1 MPPRPSST
9 RQPSGFDILL
19 SSEDGRIDRLVLA
32 AAQQIAERGLASA
45 TARSIA
51 AAAGCAPSAINYN
64 FGNLEQLLSTAFDLG
79 QVRARAWLAERA
91 REITALPPTRA
102 GAPLALEHLI
112 VQWTGAARPL
122 ALLYQEDLAARQEAA
137 SANWA
142 TLWRDFWLE
151 TAPRFELSEA
161 DGRLLHLIFETEALY
176 HLSAWSPALEPA
188 ALREICG
195 HLGEVWLDAGP
206 AAPRGA
212 LALAERAAG
221 VITAQEVPP
230 AAAKIAEAAA
240 SVIDTRGLAGLT
252 HRAVAAQA
260 GLTTGAVTHHFRTI
274 EDLVAGAI
282 RGQVLVL
289 ARRSA
294 GPSGAPIDQVATP
307 EEFSAIIRRLVVEDR
322 DAVSRIDRR
331 GLFLAAVRRPEMA
344 SAGAVIRF
352 AHGATTRGGLARA
365 FDLKEPEL
373 TLTAGLVS
381 RLLSSLPLGC
391 AGEASPQAVGM
402 MLVDQVLGRLA
413 KPSRK

>member
-1 MPPRPSST
+1 MPPSAL
-9 RQPSGFDILL
+9 QPSRFVNPLW
-19 SSEDGRIDRLVLA
+19 SEDGRIDRLVLA
-32 AAQQIAERGLASA
+32 AAQQIAERGLSGA

-51 AAAGCAPSAINYN
+51 ATAGCAASAINYN
-64 FGNLEQLLSTAFDLG
+64 FGSLEQLLSVAFDLG
-79 QVRARAWLAERA
+79 QTKARAWLAERA
-91 REITALPPTRA
+91 DEIAALPLTRA

-122 ALLYQEDLAARQEAA
+122 ALLYQEDLAARPETAAA
-137 SANWA
+137 SWA
-142 TLWRDFWLE
+142 QLWRNFWLE
-151 TAPRFELSEA
+151 TATRFALGEI
-161 DGRLLHLIFETEALY
+161 DGRLMHLIFETEALY
-176 HLSAWSPALEPA
+176 NLSTWSPALEPA
-188 ALREICG
+188 ALGEICG
-195 HLGEVWLDAGP
+195 HLGEVWLGAGP

-221 VITAQEVPP
+221 VITAEEVPP

-240 SVIDTRGLAGLT
+240 SVIDARGLAGLT
-252 HRAVAAQA
+252 HRAVATQA

-289 ARRSA
+289 ARRAA
-294 GPSGAPIDQVATP
+294 GPDGSPLDQVATA
-307 EEFSAIIRRLVVEDR
+307 EDFSAIIRRFVVEDR

-352 AHGATTRGGLARA
+352 AHGATTRNGLARA
-365 FDLKEPEL
+365 FDLEEPAL

-391 AGEASPQAVGM
+391 AGEASPQRMGLV
-402 MLVDQVLGRLA
+402 LVDEILGRLGSA
-413 KPSRK
+413 DS